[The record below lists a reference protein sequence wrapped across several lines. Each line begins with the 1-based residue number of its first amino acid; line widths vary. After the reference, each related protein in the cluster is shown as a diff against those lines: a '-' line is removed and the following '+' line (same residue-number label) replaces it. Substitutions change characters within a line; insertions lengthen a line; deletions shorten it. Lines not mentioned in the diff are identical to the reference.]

1 MRRPH
6 TTSFVNA
13 FARLMFQDPPVSVSR
28 LTLLSSRFALPT
40 DCSCFLPLGMESG
53 YLPDSALSAS
63 SSYNA
68 NTIPQ
73 FSRLNKI
80 PAKGKAGAWCTV
92 SNNHNQWLQVFFGR
106 ETTVTKVAIQ
116 GRYDCCSQWVA
127 SFKLSYSSDGIH
139 WAWYRLSDGQTKVN
153 VVHLTIFTFSEKSHS
168 RPKGKKIPVC
178 VTFFIL
184 FIFLRCFMCMRSII
198 C

>member
-1 MRRPH
+1 
-6 TTSFVNA
+6 
-13 FARLMFQDPPVSVSR
+13 MFQDLPVSLSR
-28 LTLLSSRFALPT
+28 LTLLWSRSTLPT

-63 SSYNA
+63 TSYSA
-68 NTIPQ
+68 NHISK

-80 PAKGKAGAWCTV
+80 PAKGKAGAWCAA

-153 VVHLTIFTFSEKSHS
+153 VVHSTILLLLRSHIQG
-168 RPKGKKIPVC
+168 RKGKNTSLCYRFYSLYFSQMFYVYEKHNLLTMPNY
-178 VTFFIL
+178 
-184 FIFLRCFMCMRSII
+184 
-198 C
+198 

>member
-1 MRRPH
+1 
-6 TTSFVNA
+6 
-13 FARLMFQDPPVSVSR
+13 MFQDPPVSVSR
-28 LTLLSSRFALPT
+28 LTLLWSRFALPT

-63 SSYNA
+63 TSYDA
-68 NTIPQ
+68 NHIPQ

-80 PAKGKAGAWCTV
+80 PAKGKAGAWCAA
-92 SNNHNQWLQVFFGR
+92 SNNRNQWLQVFFGR

-116 GRYDCCSQWVA
+116 GRYSCCSQWVA

-153 VVHLTIFTFSEKSHS
+153 VVHSTILLLLRSHLQG
-168 RPKGKKIPVC
+168 RKGKNTVC

-184 FIFLRCFMCMRSII
+184 FIFLRCFMWTRSII
-198 C
+198 CWHYQVIKIILIKQ

>member
-1 MRRPH
+1 
-6 TTSFVNA
+6 
-13 FARLMFQDPPVSVSR
+13 MFQDPPVSVSR
-28 LTLLSSRFALPT
+28 LTLLSSRSALPT

-63 SSYNA
+63 TSYSA
-68 NTIPQ
+68 NHISK

-80 PAKGKAGAWCTV
+80 PAKGKAGAWCAA

-153 VVHLTIFTFSEKSHS
+153 VVHSTILLLLRSHLQGRKEKNTSLCYLFYSLYFSQMFYVYEKHNLLTLPSY
-168 RPKGKKIPVC
+168 
-178 VTFFIL
+178 
-184 FIFLRCFMCMRSII
+184 
-198 C
+198 